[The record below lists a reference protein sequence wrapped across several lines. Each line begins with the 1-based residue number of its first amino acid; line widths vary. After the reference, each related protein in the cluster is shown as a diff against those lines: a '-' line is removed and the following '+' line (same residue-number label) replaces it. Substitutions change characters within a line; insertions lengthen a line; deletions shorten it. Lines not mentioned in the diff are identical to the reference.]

1 MGQENEEI
9 PTLRQS
15 SFSGSQGIKGDIKG
29 FCFYVCQV
37 PFFNCVKI
45 IAKAWF
51 QENSAIGSGEAIKA
65 KTGSRAIR
73 LSAKKALVVAM
84 RMPGK
89 NGN

>member
-51 QENSAIGSGEAIKA
+51 
-65 KTGSRAIR
+65 
-73 LSAKKALVVAM
+73 
-84 RMPGK
+84 
-89 NGN
+89 